1 MEGIPVIAGGGP
13 ALEPSLGSD
22 RFAETL
28 ARLDELGPPS
38 ELLERAPGEAAAAL
52 DLDRVVLSRV
62 DNGRLTAQSL
72 HAPAW
77 QYSAEDAL
85 AALRAAPTSI
95 DYPSV
100 EGEVLRRRRPQLVH
114 AVEGDPI
121 DRRAFAEV
129 MGWREY
135 VVAPI
140 MLEGRVIGFFHGD
153 RHAGNRPLDEQ
164 DSADMGTFALC
175 FAIVYERAIL
185 RTRLRVQRQEMRQI
199 ASWASSRTSELSDR
213 AITLGPDDLESIGG
227 GAVGAGGNAGRG
239 DGTGESALH
248 DLLTRRE
255 LEVLRLMVQGRT
267 NADIAREFVV
277 SQGTVKFHVKNILRK
292 LHAANRAEATSRYL
306 RLTLGQGG
314 SGGA

>member
-1 MEGIPVIAGGGP
+1 VEGVRVIAGGSP

-38 ELLERAPGEAAAAL
+38 EMLERAPAEAAAAL

-77 QYSAEDAL
+77 QYSAEEAL
-85 AALRAAPTSI
+85 GALRAAPSSI

-114 AVEGDPI
+114 AVEDDPN

-164 DSADMGTFALC
+164 DAADMGTFALC

-199 ASWASSRTSELSDR
+199 ASWAASRTSELSDR
-213 AITLGPDDLESIGG
+213 AITLGPDDVEAAGGAASAGG
-227 GAVGAGGNAGRG
+227 GPG
-239 DGTGESALH
+239 DGTGESARQEH
-248 DLLTRRE
+248 QTPPQH
-255 LEVLRLMVQGRT
+255 EVLRQKVPGRT

-306 RLTLGQGG
+306 RLTLGG
-314 SGGA
+314 GGAGP

>member
-1 MEGIPVIAGGGP
+1 VEGISVIAGAGP

-38 ELLERAPGEAAAAL
+38 ELLERGPAEAATAL
-52 DLDRVVLSRV
+52 ELDRVVLSRV
-62 DNGRLTAQSL
+62 DNGRLIAQSV

-85 AALRAAPTSI
+85 AALRAAPSSI

-100 EGEVLRRRRPQLVH
+100 EGEVLRRRRPQLVR
-114 AVEGDPI
+114 ASDGDVAG
-121 DRRAFAEV
+121 RRAYDDV

-135 VVAPI
+135 VTAPI
-140 MLEGRVIGFFHGD
+140 MLEGRVIGFLHGD
-153 RHAGNRPLDEQ
+153 RHAGNRPLDEH
-164 DSADMGTFALC
+164 DAANMGTFALC

-185 RTRLRVQRQEMRQI
+185 RTRLRIQRQEMRQI
-199 ASWASSRTSELSDR
+199 ASWAASRTSELSDR
-213 AITLGPDDLESIGG
+213 AITLAPDDVEP
-227 GAVGAGGNAGRG
+227 GAASGAGAGAGRG
-239 DGTGESALH
+239 DGTGESALQ

-314 SGGA
+314 PGGGG

>member
-1 MEGIPVIAGGGP
+1 MTVGAIA

-38 ELLERAPGEAAAAL
+38 ELLERAPAEAAAAL
-52 DLDRVVLSRV
+52 DLDRIVLSRV

-85 AALRAAPTSI
+85 IALRAASASI

-100 EGEVLRRRRPQLVH
+100 EGEVLRRRRPQLVRV
-114 AVEGDPI
+114 AEGDPVE
-121 DRRAFAEV
+121 RRAYADV

-153 RHAGNRPLDEQ
+153 RHAGNRALDEQ
-164 DSADMGTFALC
+164 DAANMGTFALC

-185 RTRLRVQRQEMRQI
+185 RTRLRIQRQEMRQI
-199 ASWASSRTSELSDR
+199 ASWAASRTSELTDR
-213 AITLGPDDLESIGG
+213 AIALGPDDFE
-227 GAVGAGGNAGRG
+227 AAGGSTAAGTGTAGRG
-239 DGTGESALH
+239 DGTGESALQE
-248 DLLTRRE
+248 LLTRRE

-314 SGGA
+314 PAGS

>member
-1 MEGIPVIAGGGP
+1 MEGLSVIAGGGP
-13 ALEPSLGSD
+13 TLEPSLGSD

-38 ELLERAPGEAAAAL
+38 ELLERAPAEAAVAL

-62 DNGRLTAQSL
+62 DHGRLTAQSL

-77 QYSAEDAL
+77 QYSVDDAL
-85 AALRAAPTSI
+85 GALRAAPTSI

-100 EGEVLRRRRPQLVH
+100 EGEVLRRRRPQLVR
-114 AVEGDPI
+114 AAGDGDPVV
-121 DRRAFAEV
+121 DRRAYAEV

-153 RHAGNRPLDEQ
+153 RHAGRRPLDEQ
-164 DSADMGTFALC
+164 DAADMGTFALC

-199 ASWASSRTSELSDR
+199 ASWAASRTSELSDR
-213 AITLGPDDLESIGG
+213 AITLGPDDVET
-227 GAVGAGGNAGRG
+227 VAGTSAAAAAGRG
-239 DGTGESALH
+239 DGTGDSALAE
-248 DLLTRRE
+248 LLTRRE

-277 SQGTVKFHVKNILRK
+277 AQGTVKFHVKNILRK

-314 SGGA
+314 PGGG